1 MNSESIGTPPSNQSL
16 QVKMVIPIVE
26 RYSRLNSMYVLT
38 DAKLYFCLCCQRQ
51 MSLVNPVMWI
61 SWIRAADV
69 ASSLLYFYCQLDK
82 TRRTTFLERHND
94 PHPNSVYLFLWGF
107 RNFNLC
113 PKESMTL
120 KIDFLTCWNLKFA
133 NSELIEKLKIIQ
145 L

>member
-16 QVKMVIPIVE
+16 QVKTVIPIVE

-94 PHPNSVYLFLWGF
+94 PHPNSVYLFYGASEILTFVQKSQWHWK
-107 RNFNLC
+107 L
-113 PKESMTL
+113 
-120 KIDFLTCWNLKFA
+120 IFLHVEIWNL
-133 NSELIEKLKIIQ
+133 LIQNWSKS
-145 L
+145 